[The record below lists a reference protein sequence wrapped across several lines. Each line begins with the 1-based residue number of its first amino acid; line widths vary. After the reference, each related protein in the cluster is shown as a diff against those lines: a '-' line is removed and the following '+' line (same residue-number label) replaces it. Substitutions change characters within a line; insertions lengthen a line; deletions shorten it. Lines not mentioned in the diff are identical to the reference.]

1 MNDLR
6 VFDRISGAV
15 GSTPMVRL
23 GSTVDDFD
31 CEVFAKIEFLNPMGS
46 VKDRI
51 ARYMIEKALSEERLH
66 GGDPHRH

>member
-6 VFDRISGAV
+6 VFDRISEAV
-15 GSTPMVRL
+15 GWTPMVRL
-23 GSTVDDFD
+23 GPTVDDFD

-51 ARYMIEKALSEERLH
+51 ARYMIEKAVADGRLEP
-66 GGDPHRH
+66 GDLVV